1 MIKVESARL
10 AAADG
15 MPLSTRRVVGSGIS
29 APLDTDPR
37 SVAISW
43 MVDHESAY
51 RWLKMNIAGWIGGR
65 HAKRSS
71 LGGYRRR
78 LDDL

>member
-1 MIKVESARL
+1 MELTGVQ
-10 AAADG
+10 AA
-15 MPLSTRRVVGSGIS
+15 
-29 APLDTDPR
+29 LDEAA
-37 SVAISW
+37 VISW

-71 LGGYRRR
+71 LGRYRRR

>member
-1 MIKVESARL
+1 
-10 AAADG
+10 
-15 MPLSTRRVVGSGIS
+15 
-29 APLDTDPR
+29 
-37 SVAISW
+37 

-71 LGGYRRR
+71 LGRYRRR